1 MLLNSLW
8 SSQIMVIYW
17 METQIIMQ
25 INVDS
30 LSYASKEVGPGV
42 NAKETKYVSCLV
54 TRLQK
59 RIII

>member
-1 MLLNSLW
+1 
-8 SSQIMVIYW
+8 MVIYW